1 MSSSGSAT
9 AARVSGAPSR
19 SRRRPSSVR
28 MVLFLIAALTMAAG
42 LLALPHAGEMSDA
55 MSGQMSGAMTGSV
68 TSTAH
73 GMSGSSHG
81 ASGSAAPGAASTM
94 GGHQPADV
102 GQISANDEITAVTC
116 ADMPCAGDHDPL
128 TPCIVMLMCALAAIV
143 LSLLLP
149 RSRGTVF
156 RLPRGDTA
164 GSRPVIARIPAPPD
178 SHAPS
183 LTVLSISR
191 T

>member
-1 MSSSGSAT
+1 
-9 AARVSGAPSR
+9 
-19 SRRRPSSVR
+19 

-42 LLALPHAGEMSDA
+42 LLALPHSGEMSGPT
-55 MSGQMSGAMTGSV
+55 SGLMPDVMTGAA
-68 TSTAH
+68 TSTATSTTH
-73 GMSGSSHG
+73 GMSAAHGMTAAHGTAGSSHG
-81 ASGSAAPGAASTM
+81 TSGAAAPGAASAR
-94 GGHQPADV
+94 GGNQPADV
-102 GQISANDEITAVTC
+102 GQVSANDDVTC

-128 TPCIVMLMCALAAIV
+128 TPCIVMLMCAIAAIV
-143 LSLLLP
+143 LSLFLP
-149 RSRGTVF
+149 RSRGAVF
-156 RLPRGDTA
+156 RLPRGDTV

>member
-1 MSSSGSAT
+1 
-9 AARVSGAPSR
+9 
-19 SRRRPSSVR
+19 

-81 ASGSAAPGAASTM
+81 ASGSAAPGAASAM

-128 TPCIVMLMCALAAIV
+128 TPCIVMLMCAIAAIV

-156 RLPRGDTA
+156 RLPRGDT
-164 GSRPVIARIPAPPD
+164 GRSRPILELIPAPPD
-178 SHAPS
+178 SHAPD